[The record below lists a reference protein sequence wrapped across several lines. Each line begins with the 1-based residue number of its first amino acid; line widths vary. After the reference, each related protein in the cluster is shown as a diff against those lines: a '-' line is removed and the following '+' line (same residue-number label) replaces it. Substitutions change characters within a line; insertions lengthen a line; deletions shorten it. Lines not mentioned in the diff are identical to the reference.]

1 MNLRHTCLILA
12 LVLGMGSFEALAQ
25 RGKSRKSSR
34 SFRAKKLLVQNKL
47 KKIKKLYRTGHITVK
62 DLWQE
67 INQIELDPST
77 KLSSSD
83 KNVIAQLKANLFFT
97 DRYYLLA
104 LMQATQ
110 VLKAARD
117 PYAKKWR
124 SLWEIV
130 HRASQ
135 KVSAQYLVE
144 ELARTIKLGDKLP
157 PFYGN
162 DWYYIL
168 GNSYLSKNQKA
179 KALKFFRRVSLKS
192 KYFIASRYQISLIH
206 LEQKDPKNAEI
217 ALKTIISQYEK
228 KGDDLSADERTILD
242 YAYMAMARL
251 HYEYQN
257 FLYSVRFYRKIPK
270 SSPLYYEALFEQSWS
285 LFLSGNTNHA
295 LGSLY
300 GVGSSFFKDEFN
312 PEAEILEAIVYFWL
326 CRYDE
331 SRYALVRFMTKHED
345 AVAGLDSFL
354 QSIRLNNE
362 RAFQL
367 FEDLISG
374 VTSESL
380 GIRRNVLLTA
390 ANKDTML
397 RVRNQYVSVMEE
409 RNRLRAKGVFGSQ
422 TGTSAE
428 LRRLDKIETFL
439 RNELGKVYKDELIA
453 LNDQY
458 KEFHGQAQFLQLEL
472 LMSEKEQILGR
483 ELHSGSKV
491 YTKKFKDNIRNW
503 GDGSQS
509 WEEKKGEFWWDEI
522 GFHIVKAE
530 SKCIAD

>member
-1 MNLRHTCLILA
+1 MNLRRCCLIVA
-12 LVLGMGSFEALAQ
+12 LTLFVGPVETQARS
-25 RGKSRKSSR
+25 KKKSR
-34 SFRAKKLLVQNKL
+34 SFRAKTLLVQKKL
-47 KKIKKLYRTGHITVK
+47 KRIKKLYRTGNITVK
-62 DLWQE
+62 DLWKD

-77 KLSSSD
+77 KLTKAD
-83 KNVIAQLKANLFFT
+83 QNDIAQLKATLFFT

-104 LMQATQ
+104 LMQATN
-110 VLKAARD
+110 VLKAVKN
-117 PYAKKWR
+117 PYASRWR

-130 HRASQ
+130 HRASK
-135 KVSAQYLVE
+135 KVAAQYLVE
-144 ELARTIKLGDKLP
+144 DLARSIKLGEKLP

-162 DWYYIL
+162 DWYYVL
-168 GNSYLSKNQKA
+168 GNSYLSKNKKN
-179 KALKFFRRVSLKS
+179 KALKYYRRVSLSS

-206 LEQKDPKNAEI
+206 LELKDPKNAEI

-228 KGDDLSADERTILD
+228 KQDSLTEDEKTILD
-242 YAYMAMARL
+242 YANIAMARL

-270 SSPLYYEALFEQSWS
+270 SSPLYYDALFEQSWS

-331 SRYALVRFMTKHED
+331 SRYALYRFMTKHEK

-374 VTSESL
+374 VSSESL

-397 RVRNQYVSVMEE
+397 RVRNQYVSIMEE
-409 RNRLRAKGVFGSQ
+409 RERLRAKGVFGSQ
-422 TGTSAE
+422 TGTSQE

-439 RNELGKVYKDELIA
+439 RNELGRVYKDELIA

-491 YTKKFKDNIRNW
+491 YTKKFKDNIKNW
-503 GDGSQS
+503 GEGAQS

-522 GFHIVKAE
+522 GFHIVKAQ